1 MMIFWGMEVR
11 SLIPLGI
18 KFREKST
25 LTELG
30 NLRISSTELWWQRHL
45 NMLNMNAWSLMD
57 LFQMYISMT
66 KTVPSWWLLIK
77 SMDKYHLYMLLRKF
91 SFHLLRKLILSRSSL
106 CKEVQNLLEE
116 LLNSLIKISIPH
128 FMY

>member
-1 MMIFWGMEVR
+1 
-11 SLIPLGI
+11 
-18 KFREKST
+18 
-25 LTELG
+25 
-30 NLRISSTELWWQRHL
+30 
-45 NMLNMNAWSLMD
+45 MD

-66 KTVPSWWLLIK
+66 KTAPSWWLLIK

-91 SFHLLRKLILSRSSL
+91 NFHLLRKLILSRSSL
-106 CKEVQNLLEE
+106 CKEVQNLLEV